1 MTGITYVVTHQDLRA
16 IKVGCTSARSN
27 RLEYL
32 ERRGW
37 TPYRHLAVETT
48 RLARQIEQATLF
60 ELRFRLHVPP
70 YLKVDQ
76 LPNGGWTETASAALI
91 GAPEVWEIVCEQA
104 GLAQLNPDVGR
115 GMRQPPAHR
124 RQRGDTPRYVAA
136 ARSEAARTAR
146 AAQLAAPNQPR
157 PKHAA
162 NEEQK

>member
-1 MTGITYVVTHQDLRA
+1 MTGITYVVTHPDLRA
-16 IKVGCTSARSN
+16 VKVGCTSSRSN

-37 TPYRHLAVETT
+37 APYRHLAVQTT

-60 ELRFRLHVPP
+60 ELRFRLLVPP
-70 YLKVDQ
+70 YLKADQ

-91 GAPEVWEIVCEQA
+91 SASEVWEIVCEQA
-104 GLAQLNPDVGR
+104 GLSQLNPDAGR

-146 AAQLAAPNQPR
+146 VAQLAAPNQPR
-157 PKHAA
+157 PKATP
-162 NEEQK
+162 EEQS